1 MAKRALVA
9 TMSRRKHVEAWK
21 EWAGQP
27 EAKGEGVF
35 WLNLEVPER
44 WREEVQKLAQQGE
57 AEFWLKHGRKIVVKA
72 DLLDVRWATSKEGIS
87 LPEEWKNLW
96 TPDPEKL
103 APTWLL
109 LRNLQIVDEPYQPPS
124 ERQRPTQSAFGVVL
138 LEPLESTEPKEVKPA
153 LLRGLVRDFGYW
165 LQGPKGDLNFKERK
179 EKIERYQEK
188 LRDEKAID
196 ALEEQ
201 DVRTLLQGLWALRF
215 LGTEKAKKAFVDNI
229 LRQNGLDK
237 LKEWLK
243 DMVHRGER
251 GLGARDFDDL
261 LEGVN
266 GIGSSILSEL
276 LCLRFPDRYWIWNK
290 VTEGAAEELRK
301 IGASQFRPVKGTN
314 GQQYFAWKSL
324 LDEICEALMET
335 QSQLP
340 DETREALREMPY
352 FVADSFCNWLVHE
365 RKVWRIAP
373 GEGGEWWNECRENG
387 CIVIG
392 WNEAAEKTLQNDFSQ
407 LSKDKLKDLFK
418 QVYGGKRGSGGWS
431 QVWDFVHEIQPGDI
445 IVAKSGTKEILGI
458 GIVTSDCIP
467 PKDSAHPFESDD
479 KHKLHYTHARKVD
492 WRITESVQVD
502 FGLGGQTVVRE
513 RRWDDIVKAYWA
525 KGIDV
530 YERLWGSGD
539 SPPSDTDPPL
549 VRYFKAKGF
558 QFTKEQVVAFYAA
571 LKTKGFV
578 ILSGL
583 SGTGKTKLAQLF
595 AELFPLTQ
603 IELTVQPN
611 MLRDKRVLIPRK
623 YQEFLPDFRREL
635 RVEVTAE
642 GVKETCLLKRW
653 KHPNDCTR
661 FLVLKG
667 AVAGWF
673 VNNLKAGDRFFLLL
687 GYDEKNN
694 LRITISKVQPDGCF
708 LSVRPDWR
716 DSKPLLGYYNPL
728 TKRYEST
735 PLLEFLL
742 RAARDYKQNKSNA
755 QPYFVIL
762 DEMNLAH
769 VEYYFADFLSV
780 LESGRDKEGWTKEAL
795 RLHSFRESILDQDG
809 YPVPPELRLPPNLY
823 IMGTVNIDE
832 TTYMFSPKVLDRAFT
847 LEFREVDF
855 SNYPPEGVNEEE
867 ARRIAEQI
875 RENGEILADLRN
887 GGKFYAV
894 VADKEKVKEALQ
906 KLGGKKTELEK
917 LNRTLQPYDLHFG
930 YRVLDEIALFVQNA
944 TQAPDDVGKL
954 DKNEEMAKDKAL
966 DYAVLMK
973 VLPKFHGPRQKLEK
987 PLWQVLN
994 WCLEEEVS
1002 DGSVSPQKVWKQIT
1016 GEEKQPS
1023 GDDIAAQ
1030 LRDWNS
1036 IVGKFRYPNTAKKVL
1051 QMLRQLYETG
1061 FASFAQ

>member
-1 MAKRALVA
+1 MAKLALVA
-9 TMSRRKHVEAWK
+9 AMSKKGDVEAWRK
-21 EWAGQP
+21 LAGQP

-44 WREEVQKLAQQGE
+44 WREEVQKLAQQGK
-57 AEFWLKHGRKIVVKA
+57 ADFWLKHGGNIVVKA
-72 DLLDVRWATSKEGIS
+72 DLLDVRWATSEEGIP
-87 LPEEWKNLW
+87 LPEEWKDRW
-96 TPDPEKL
+96 APEPTRP

-109 LRNLQIVDEPYQPPS
+109 LRNLQIVGEPYQPPY
-124 ERQRPTQSAFGVVL
+124 EAQKPTQGVFGVVL
-138 LEPLESTEPKEVKPA
+138 LE
-153 LLRGLVRDFGYW
+153 
-165 LQGPKGDLNFKERK
+165 
-179 EKIERYQEK
+179 KI
-188 LRDEKAID
+188 
-196 ALEEQ
+196 
-201 DVRTLLQGLWALRF
+201 
-215 LGTEKAKKAFVDNI
+215 
-229 LRQNGLDK
+229 
-237 LKEWLK
+237 
-243 DMVHRGER
+243 
-251 GLGARDFDDL
+251 
-261 LEGVN
+261 
-266 GIGSSILSEL
+266 
-276 LCLRFPDRYWIWNK
+276 
-290 VTEGAAEELRK
+290 
-301 IGASQFRPVKGTN
+301 
-314 GQQYFAWKSL
+314 
-324 LDEICEALMET
+324 
-335 QSQLP
+335 
-340 DETREALREMPY
+340 
-352 FVADSFCNWLVHE
+352 
-365 RKVWRIAP
+365 WRVAP
-373 GEGGEWWNECRENG
+373 GEQGEWWDECRENG

-392 WNEAAEKTLQNDFSQ
+392 WNEAAKKAPDKDFRKLRSRE
-407 LSKDKLKDLFK
+407 KLKKLF
-418 QVYGGKRGSGGWS
+418 QRAYGHRGGVGGWS

-445 IVAKSGTKEILGI
+445 IFAKRGTREIVGI

-467 PKDSAHPFESDD
+467 PRHPDHPLGN
-479 KHKLHYTHARKVD
+479 KHKFRHARKVD
-492 WRITESVQVD
+492 WRITESVQVN
-502 FGLGGQTVVRE
+502 FKLGRKTVVRE
-513 RRWDDIVKAYWA
+513 NRWDDIVEAYRA

-530 YERLWGSGD
+530 YERLWA
-539 SPPSDTDPPL
+539 PSL

-558 QFTKEQVVAFYAA
+558 QFTEEQVVAFYAA

-611 MLRDKRVLIPRK
+611 MLRNKRVLIPQK
-623 YQEFLPDFRREL
+623 YWGFLPDFGRGL

-642 GVKETCLLKRW
+642 GVKEICLLKRW
-653 KHPNDCTR
+653 GHRRSARGYTQ

-694 LRITISKVQPDGCF
+694 LRITISKVQPDGCCF

-742 RAARDYKQNKSNA
+742 RAAKDYDQNKSNA

-780 LESGRDKEGWTKEAL
+780 LESGRDEKGWTKEAL
-795 RLHSFRESILDQDG
+795 KLHSFSQSLFDQAQNEI
-809 YPVPPELRLPPNLY
+809 PPTLRLPPNLY
-823 IMGTVNIDE
+823 IIGTVNIDE

-887 GGKFYAV
+887 GGKFYAM

-917 LNRTLQPYDLHFG
+917 LNCTLQPYDLHFG

-954 DKNEEMAKDKAL
+954 DKKEEKAKDKAL

-987 PLWQVLN
+987 PLREVLKWAAKDN
-994 WCLEEEVS
+994 APEWVKDTNKPITLE
-1002 DGSVSPQKVWKQIT
+1002 QIT
-1016 GEEKQPS
+1016 EALERLG
-1023 GDDIAAQ
+1023 AAQ
-1030 LRDWNS
+1030 QQTQQGADRQAEQPATAQQEQGNQTEATTTQAAQGEAKGQS
-1036 IVGKFRYPNTAKKVL
+1036 EASTAQSFKEHFRYPNTAKKVL